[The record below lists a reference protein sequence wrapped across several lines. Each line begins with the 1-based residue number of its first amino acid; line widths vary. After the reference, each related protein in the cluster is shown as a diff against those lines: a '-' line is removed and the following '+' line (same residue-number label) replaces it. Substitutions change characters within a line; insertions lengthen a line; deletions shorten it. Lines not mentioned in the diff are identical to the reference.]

1 MWCSTPTGTP
11 SGKNMINV
19 QTGSQTPIFQQ
30 IVDGLSLK
38 IATGELPVGAQLPSV
53 RGLATLLAINSK
65 TVAKAYNILTQQQ
78 LVEAKSGLGLFVRFP
93 QTQATSHDREA
104 KLSGAINTFIST
116 TVSLNYTS
124 DELLQ
129 RLEVEL
135 KTVVKKEPIRA
146 QKG

>member
-1 MWCSTPTGTP
+1 
-11 SGKNMINV
+11 MINV

-30 IVDGLSLK
+30 IVDGISLK

-93 QTQATSHDREA
+93 QTQSITHDREI
-104 KLSGAINTFIST
+104 KLSGAINTFIAT
-116 TVSLNYTS
+116 TVSLNFTNG
-124 DELLQ
+124 ELLE
-129 RLEVEL
+129 RLERKL
-135 KTVVKKEPIRA
+135 KTVVEKVPTSA
-146 QKG
+146 TKG